1 MLQFNKKMD
10 VTTKRTFIF
19 QEKNEKK
26 KLFFVNRYNYK
37 RCEISTF
44 DEAEDSEQVKDLL
57 RFEIHNHLTHLLLRA
72 AKELK
77 ALSQGAEADFFLQD
91 HH

>member
-1 MLQFNKKMD
+1 MQ
-10 VTTKRTFIF
+10 
-19 QEKNEKK
+19 
-26 KLFFVNRYNYK
+26 KLFFFDRYNYK

-57 RFEIHNHLTHLLLRA
+57 RFEIHNHLPHMLLRA

-77 ALSQGAEADFFLQD
+77 ALSQGAEVDFFLQD